1 MEEGQTGWHIPTLA
15 MKGTISSRVE
25 AEVRGEPVTCLA
37 STFACCGVSSDA
49 LYIPET
55 VKYMFC
61 SFRATSFL
69 KDCDELKIPRTVKY
83 ASHLIQG
90 SRAMIDDF
98 KFYFPSSILST
109 SQNVYAGDHNPWF
122 ENELY

>member
-1 MEEGQTGWHIPTLA
+1 MEDGTAEWKSSASVIP
-15 MKGTISSRVE
+15 GTISSRVKT
-25 AEVRGEPVTCLA
+25 EVRGESVTCLA
-37 STFACCGVSSDA
+37 STFADCGVNSDA

-69 KDCDELKIPRTVKY
+69 KDCNELKIPKTVKY
-83 ASHLIQG
+83 ASHLIQD
-90 SRAMIDDF
+90 SSAINDDF

-109 SQNVYAGDHNPWF
+109 SQNVYNGCHDPWF
-122 ENELY
+122 EQELY